1 MNYLMKR
8 FYKFIFFPFLLLFL
22 SERGLSQDTLRLTLQ
37 SAQEIAVAQSIDVQY
52 TRMDAEILRFE
63 ANEVMTE
70 GFPKINANLDY
81 NWNFQQQVN
90 VIPENSFF
98 PGSPSSEAI
107 FTQPHAATAKAE
119 LNQLV
124 FDARYLYGLQARK
137 SILNMAD
144 AREKLSVKTIKDG
157 FAPAYLQCLYIRE
170 FIEQMEASRALLQN
184 GLELN
189 QKLHDEGLGEALTL
203 DRLRLSIDQINTQI
217 DYAEVNLVNAMANLR
232 YVMNIQPDAVLYLED
247 SIQHYA
253 EETLDYLGS
262 YQYINLPE
270 YRVLEIN
277 DQLKYYDI
285 AQARAQLYPSIYL
298 FGYYG
303 VLAQRSSFSFFKAGP
318 DYRWFDFGT
327 LGFTVNI
334 PIYDGSTAKMQI
346 QQRELKR
353 SQNQLDI
360 ERLQKGFAIGL
371 ETTANEIENA
381 QNQLD
386 QSIEN
391 HALTEKIYRREN
403 ILYAEGV
410 GSSFA
415 LISAQQDMIEAEIDI
430 LEKTYQLAI
439 AKFNWKQKRG
449 IL

>member
-1 MNYLMKR
+1 MKR

-70 GFPKINANLDY
+70 GFPKINANIDY

-124 FDARYLYGLQARK
+124 FDARYLYGLKARK

-144 AREKLSVKTIKDG
+144 ARENLSEKTIKDG
-157 FAPAYLQCLYIRE
+157 FAPAYLRCLYIRE

-189 QKLHDEGLGEALTL
+189 QKLYDEGLGEALTL

-277 DQLKYYDI
+277 DQLRYYDI
-285 AQARAQLYPSIYL
+285 AQARAQRYPSIYL

>member
-1 MNYLMKR
+1 MKR
-8 FYKFIFFPFLLLFL
+8 FYKFILFPFLLLFL

>member
-1 MNYLMKR
+1 MKP
-8 FYKFIFFPFLLLFL
+8 FYKITALTLILCCCFGRNAIA
-22 SERGLSQDTLRLTLQ
+22 QDTLHLTLE

-52 TRMDAEILRFE
+52 TKMDAQILRYE
-63 ANEVMTE
+63 ADEVMTE

-98 PGSPSSEAI
+98 PGSPSAEAI

-119 LNQLV
+119 LSQLV
-124 FDARYLYGLQARK
+124 FDARYLYGLRARK

-144 AREKLSVKTIKDG
+144 AREKLSEKTIKDG
-157 FAPAYLQCLYIRE
+157 FPPAYLQCLYIRE
-170 FIEQMEASRALLQN
+170 FIQQLEASRALLQE
-184 GLELN
+184 GLDLN
-189 QKLHDEGLGEALTL
+189 QKLYDEGLGESLTL
-203 DRLRLSIDQINTQI
+203 DRLTLSIDQINTQI
-217 DYAEVNLVNAMANLR
+217 DYAEVNLANAMANLR
-232 YVMNIQPDAVLYLED
+232 YVMNVGPDAVIYLED

-253 EETLDYLGS
+253 EESLDHLAT
-262 YQYINLPE
+262 YQYTSLPE

-277 DQLKYYDI
+277 DQLRFYDI

-346 QQRELKR
+346 QQRELRR
-353 SQNQLDI
+353 SQNQLDM
-360 ERLQKGFAIGL
+360 ERLQKGFDIGL
-371 ETTANEIENA
+371 VTTSNEIDNA
-381 QNQLD
+381 QSQLD
-386 QSIEN
+386 QAIEN
-391 HALTEKIYRREN
+391 YALSEKIYSREN
-403 ILYAEGV
+403 ILYTEGL

>member
-1 MNYLMKR
+1 MKP
-8 FYKFIFFPFLLLFL
+8 FYKITALTLFL
-22 SERGLSQDTLRLTLQ
+22 CCCFDPNAIAQDTLHLTLE

-52 TRMDAEILRFE
+52 TKMDAQILRYE
-63 ANEVMTE
+63 ADEVMTE

-98 PGSPSSEAI
+98 PGSPSAEAI

-119 LNQLV
+119 LSQLV

-137 SILNMAD
+137 SILNMAE
-144 AREKLSVKTIKDG
+144 AREKLSEKNIKDV
-157 FAPAYLQCLYIRE
+157 FPPAYLQCLYIRD
-170 FIEQMEASRALLQN
+170 FIQQLESSRTLLQE
-184 GLELN
+184 GLDLN
-189 QKLHDEGLGEALTL
+189 QKLNNEGLGESLTL
-203 DRLRLSIDQINTQI
+203 DRLTLSIDQINTQI
-217 DYAEVNLVNAMANLR
+217 DYAEVNLANAMANLR
-232 YVMNIQPDAVLYLED
+232 YVMNIEPDVVIFLED

-253 EETLDYLGS
+253 EESLDHLAT
-262 YQYINLPE
+262 YQYTSLPE

-277 DQLKYYDI
+277 DQLRFYDI

-303 VLAQRSSFSFFKAGP
+303 VLAQRSSFSFFKAGS

-346 QQRELKR
+346 QQRELRR
-353 SQNQLDI
+353 SQNQLDM
-360 ERLQKGFAIGL
+360 ERLQKGFDIGL
-371 ETTANEIENA
+371 VTTSNEIDNA
-381 QNQLD
+381 QSQLD
-386 QSIEN
+386 QAIEN
-391 HALTEKIYRREN
+391 YALSERIYSREN
-403 ILYAEGV
+403 ILYVEGL

-415 LISAQQDMIEAEIDI
+415 LISAQQDMIQAEIDI

>member
-1 MNYLMKR
+1 MKR

-144 AREKLSVKTIKDG
+144 ARENLSEKTIKDG

-170 FIEQMEASRALLQN
+170 FIEQMESSRALLQN

-189 QKLHDEGLGEALTL
+189 QKLYDEGLGEALTL